1 MTDPIRIYQ
10 PQLEVKLHKLV
21 QRSTTAGS
29 TPVSER
35 FTGSAKDRVIDLA
48 PFLGDGSAVRTSKSI
63 RQPAGGW
70 QLDLVDRPD
79 GDVGSYETLYGLI
92 EPMDMIEIRM
102 RHGAPSSAASMPI
115 IMRGYVTDVR
125 RGESVSGDGRPV
137 RKVIVS
143 GQDYGKIWQVIQ
155 IIYLV
160 GYMVGQS
167 YISGFSLFE
176 QYGIPNVVTPK
187 ELVDQVIS
195 KIINPYLDRLMPSNS
210 QMPREVK
217 ADITV
222 GDATVSP
229 GIQNQ
234 QGTIYELLRYYGDVG
249 PWNELFMEDREDG
262 VCVVYRPN
270 PFLKADGSGEKI
282 QPEAPDPVYNDVP
295 IEDIVSLTVGRSD
308 GDVANF
314 YWVASPRFNLVAD
327 VYRRQEAT
335 ASGDKTVDLST
346 YQNTSTTIYGNRLMQ
361 LETQQ
366 GGPSMSTHSTGGKA
380 ADVDKAG
387 ASANDW
393 MNKRRQVVVD
403 SNKDNIV
410 LESGAISMR
419 GNEAIKPGTYIRLKR
434 GDLTAIYY
442 AVQVDHEFIP
452 FQGYF
457 TNVTVERGTGFVER
471 LKLGS
476 SPYFQEQNKPG
487 VSL

>member
-125 RGESVSGDGRPV
+125 RGEAVSGDGRPV

-167 YISGFSLFE
+167 YIS
-176 QYGIPNVVTPK
+176 
-187 ELVDQVIS
+187 
-195 KIINPYLDRLMPSNS
+195 
-210 QMPREVK
+210 
-217 ADITV
+217 
-222 GDATVSP
+222 
-229 GIQNQ
+229 
-234 QGTIYELLRYYGDVG
+234 
-249 PWNELFMEDREDG
+249 
-262 VCVVYRPN
+262 
-270 PFLKADGSGEKI
+270 
-282 QPEAPDPVYNDVP
+282 
-295 IEDIVSLTVGRSD
+295 
-308 GDVANF
+308 
-314 YWVASPRFNLVAD
+314 
-327 VYRRQEAT
+327 
-335 ASGDKTVDLST
+335 
-346 YQNTSTTIYGNRLMQ
+346 
-361 LETQQ
+361 
-366 GGPSMSTHSTGGKA
+366 
-380 ADVDKAG
+380 
-387 ASANDW
+387 
-393 MNKRRQVVVD
+393 
-403 SNKDNIV
+403 
-410 LESGAISMR
+410 
-419 GNEAIKPGTYIRLKR
+419 
-434 GDLTAIYY
+434 
-442 AVQVDHEFIP
+442 
-452 FQGYF
+452 
-457 TNVTVERGTGFVER
+457 
-471 LKLGS
+471 
-476 SPYFQEQNKPG
+476 
-487 VSL
+487 